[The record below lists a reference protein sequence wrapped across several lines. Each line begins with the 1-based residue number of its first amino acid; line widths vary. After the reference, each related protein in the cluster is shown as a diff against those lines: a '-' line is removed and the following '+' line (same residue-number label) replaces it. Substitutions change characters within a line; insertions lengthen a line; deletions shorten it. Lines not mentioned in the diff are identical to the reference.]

1 MRNTVLLAFVITA
14 AYSQTVIGEGLSGQE
29 LWDYVITNYKT
40 TTTLG
45 YTKAR
50 DSLYSSY

>member
-40 TTTLG
+40 TTTLLSQLLH
-45 YTKAR
+45 YLRIYK
-50 DSLYSSY
+50 